1 MIPKGDPSTLRAL
14 NRRNILYHLRRLGPT
29 SRTRLVELTGLS
41 AASVSG
47 VTAEMIEDGLLV
59 EQSVGEAGLTGGRRP
74 IYLDIAYDAHYAIGL
89 KLREDRIDA
98 VLTDLRTQVVAHL
111 SQTLSSKTPQEVALQ
126 VSAICRTLTEQAGVS
141 LDDVIGVGIGL
152 SGVVDAKKGLA
163 VHAPL
168 LGWHDIPI
176 AQLVMAQTNLPIWI
190 DNDVNSFAAAQRL
203 FGHGKQATSFLTVAV
218 GRGLGAAVVANGEL
232 YRGRN
237 GGAGEFGH
245 NLIRPGGRLCSC
257 GRHGCLEAYTATAA
271 LVAAYQERCPE
282 HADPLTIDTLIQLA
296 NGGDPAAGQVFKEA
310 GELLGLHLS
319 YLVNTL
325 NPELIVIGGEGAAL
339 GPAYFQPMQDVLN
352 ASVFDGLADH
362 LPVQIVPWD
371 REDFTPWAQGAASL
385 AVQNAFDTGGVT
397 RATSMKTSA

>member
-152 SGVVDAKKGLA
+152 SGVVDAKKGQA

-237 GGAGEFGH
+237 G
-245 NLIRPGGRLCSC
+245 
-257 GRHGCLEAYTATAA
+257 AA
-271 LVAAYQERCPE
+271 R
-282 HADPLTIDTLIQLA
+282 
-296 NGGDPAAGQVFKEA
+296 
-310 GELLGLHLS
+310 
-319 YLVNTL
+319 
-325 NPELIVIGGEGAAL
+325 
-339 GPAYFQPMQDVLN
+339 
-352 ASVFDGLADH
+352 
-362 LPVQIVPWD
+362 
-371 REDFTPWAQGAASL
+371 L
-385 AVQNAFDTGGVT
+385 AVREGHTLFTF
-397 RATSMKTSA
+397 RPFSFLSS